1 MSKLKGNLIVAQSGG
16 PTSVINNTVRGVVDE
31 ALKHPDVIDKIYGAK
46 EGILGLLKERF
57 YDLGNQPSE
66 IIAGLENTP
75 SSALGS
81 ARKMIGEQELEQICE
96 ILKKH
101 DIRYVFFIG
110 GNDSQDTARKLSTLA
125 ETANYELRVIGLP
138 KTIDND
144 LMHTDHTP
152 GYGSAGRYA
161 AITSMDLDS
170 ELRAL
175 QSVTPVSILETFG
188 QKHGWL
194 PSSAYLAKQS
204 EQDGPHLIYIPE
216 FPISIEQIL
225 EDVQKCYDRVGRVLM
240 VVSEGLK
247 DETGEPIGVFASGVD
262 GGFAAKMYGGAAA
275 KLRTIIFQKLGLPC
289 RYCLPSAALQ
299 CSSLCQS
306 ETDRDEAYAVG
317 AEGVQQAVVNGISGY
332 MVAIKRLSDD
342 PYESTTELVELEKVA
357 NYTRDMPA
365 EFYDFDKRLPTEAF
379 VKYAR
384 PLIGGKLPNY
394 VKLKD

>member
-1 MSKLKGNLIVAQSGG
+1 MSKLKGNLLVAQSGG
-16 PTSVINNTVRGVVDE
+16 PTAVINNTVRGVVEE
-31 ALKHPDVIDKIYGAK
+31 ALKYPDIIGKIYGAK
-46 EGILGLLKERF
+46 EGVLGLLQESF
-57 YDLGNQPSE
+57 YDLGNQPAD

-81 ARKMIGEQELEQICE
+81 ARKMIGEQELEQICS

-101 DIRYVFFIG
+101 YIRYVFFIG

-125 ETANYELRVIGLP
+125 NTADYELRVIGLP

-161 AITSMDLDS
+161 AITAMDLDS

-194 PSSAYLAKQS
+194 PATAYLAKQS

-216 FPISIEQIL
+216 YPVSLEQIL
-225 EDVQKCYDRVGRVLM
+225 QDVQSCYERVGRVLM

-247 DETGEPIGVFASGVD
+247 DETGEPIGVFATGVD
-262 GGFAAKMYGGAAA
+262 GGFSAKMYGGAAA
-275 KLRTIIFQKLGLPC
+275 KLRTVIFQKLGLPC

-317 AEGVQQAVVNGISGY
+317 VEGVRQAVTNDKSGY
-332 MVAIKRLSDD
+332 MVAIKRLADA
-342 PYESTTELVELEKVA
+342 PYKWTTELVELEKVA
-357 NYTRDMPA
+357 NYTRDMPG
-365 EFYDFDKRLPTEAF
+365 EYYDFEKRLPTESF

-384 PLIGGKLPNY
+384 PLIGDELPNY